1 MRMPSIQIKK
11 VRFYNL
17 KLVQTKF
24 MCKYPCTGLKKNTK
38 NFIQMLLPSAENLKK
53 TQKNP

>member
-1 MRMPSIQIKK
+1 MPSIQIKK

-24 MCKYPCTGLKKNTK
+24 MCKYPCTGLKKKNTK

-53 TQKNP
+53 TQQKP

>member
-1 MRMPSIQIKK
+1 MPSIQIKK

-24 MCKYPCTGLKKNTK
+24 MCKYPCTGLKKN
-38 NFIQMLLPSAENLKK
+38 IQKILLKCYFLL
-53 TQKNP
+53 QKI